1 MPKLFPKFNA
11 TVTKGQLIFK
21 RIDHFKLHIEKYEGK
36 EVIVTVKKVIK
47 GRSTNQNN
55 LYWLWLTCIGNE
67 LGYDIEDLH
76 CTFKSM
82 FLTDISKKIPIVRS
96 TTSLS
101 TLEFM
106 EYMEKIARKMTE
118 LNITLPSPDEAEL

>member
-1 MPKLFPKFNA
+1 MPKLVPKFNA
-11 TVTKGQLIFK
+11 NVQNGRLNFTNIDNFK
-21 RIDHFKLHIEKYEGK
+21 HHIQKYEGK
-36 EVIVTVKKVIK
+36 DVIVIVKKAIK
-47 GRSTNQNN
+47 GRSTKQNN

-82 FLTDISKKIPIVRS
+82 YLVDRKKDFPVVKS

-101 TLEFM
+101 TAEFM
-106 EYMEKIARKMTE
+106 DYMEKIARKMSE
-118 LNITLPSPDEAEL
+118 LNINLPSPDEAEM